1 MQRQERRRA
10 NATRTRLTLE
20 NVQVSLT
27 MMNYAKASYG
37 CVFRKLWGAKT
48 SRSARITRVS
58 SCLQAHPKVTSYDD
72 GHGTIS
78 WILVFAVVKDPAL
91 VVSPRQTVPCC
102 SLSSVYRERRI
113 FHIAISLF
121 LQPLTINRDTLIKN
135 ILYNACVQLHKYS
148 LTLLSFV

>member
-1 MQRQERRRA
+1 MQRQERRRS

-78 WILVFAVVKDPAL
+78 WILIFAVVKDPAL
-91 VVSPRQTVPCC
+91 VCRHDKPSHAIHCR
-102 SLSSVYRERRI
+102 LSIASVAFSILQFRYFYSHLQLIETRLLK
-113 FHIAISLF
+113 ISFIMLAY
-121 LQPLTINRDTLIKN
+121 NYVN
-135 ILYNACVQLHKYS
+135 IL
-148 LTLLSFV
+148 